1 MSRVLVLIP
10 RARLRCLSLL
20 YGRTRAQ
27 SAGFPLGMDLGARLR
42 NHLLE
47 LTVTALQQIGCLA
60 GEILMLRWKTA
71 SSSPTLPSLIPR
83 LPPTS
88 RVCYGRAN
96 PFEPYYLWARA
107 NLWEHLVGA
116 MGRDMYA
123 SLRIRRTSKARPISD
138 EGSRRG
144 GLVRHFSAE
153 M

>member
-1 MSRVLVLIP
+1 
-10 RARLRCLSLL
+10 
-20 YGRTRAQ
+20 
-27 SAGFPLGMDLGARLR
+27 MDLGARLR
-42 NHLLE
+42 YHLLE

-60 GEILMLRWKTA
+60 GEILMHRWKTA
-71 SSSPTLPSLIPR
+71 SSPPTLPSLIPR

-88 RVCYGRAN
+88 RVCNGRAN
-96 PFEPYYLWARA
+96 DPFEPYYLWARA
-107 NLWEHLVGA
+107 NLWEHIVGA

-144 GLVRHFSAE
+144 GLVRLFSAE